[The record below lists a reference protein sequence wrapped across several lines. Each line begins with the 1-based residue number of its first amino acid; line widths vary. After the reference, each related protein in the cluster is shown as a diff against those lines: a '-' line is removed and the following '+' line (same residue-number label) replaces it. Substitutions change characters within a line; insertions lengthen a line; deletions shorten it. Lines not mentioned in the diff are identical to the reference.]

1 MLLYYAEPDAMA
13 RKHGAFATPEALCDV
28 CFDVLPETIGD
39 AAQTDAQAA
48 KLEKR
53 ARLLREEPT
62 NDELD
67 ALLREA
73 EAASSQEN
81 KIDDATL
88 AARVSVLSSGTFV
101 TPEELRAAQ
110 EKHDAY
116 LAKWKRLRRVVMDAC
131 ARVGESCDDVDLA
144 HLAGVFTDE
153 EAGVLAVP
161 EALLKAAPSSSS
173 SAPTAPVV
181 TKKKLGVRKRAR
193 A

>member
-62 NDELD
+62 NEELD

-73 EAASSQEN
+73 EAASSQEHRV
-81 KIDDATL
+81 DDATL
-88 AARVSVLSSGTFV
+88 AARVMSTRNFGFAGQDTIAYGGTNAKLSE
-101 TPEELRAAQ
+101 PHAALALR
-110 EKHDAY
+110 HLRCVDATISAY
-116 LAKWKRLRRVVMDAC
+116 RRVARAYGDALRRRLD
-131 ARVGESCDDVDLA
+131 RVR
-144 HLAGVFTDE
+144 
-153 EAGVLAVP
+153 VLARR
-161 EALLKAAPSSSS
+161 APRPARGRRRSSSWRRRGS
-173 SAPTAPVV
+173 SR
-181 TKKKLGVRKRAR
+181 LGSSCSAR
-193 A
+193 